1 MKNKIILILLITV
14 LALSACGKKDE
25 EGNED
30 EQLNV
35 QDSTVTDNTYD
46 SEFDAVVDAS
56 NTPIDMYDSETTIG
70 ESTEQKQSTNIL
82 PQSTTTSKF
91 TGETQSGGVKH
102 TSVNQDNFHHIGKPV
117 VKYPTTSES
126 TQSNTKPSD
135 NLEQSTEDVQIEVV
149 STNDINQ
156 SPDYKLI
163 GDGFYNASDLKDNTV
178 YFLVKSG
185 IDWWYEYT
193 IGEDVYKDSSD
204 ESSDAVVAFN
214 SNSINSVEFD
224 GCTLI
229 CIDFDTDALSGDS
242 YSNGIFRCGV
252 DFESGIYEFLEDNGD
267 YYIVIYK
274 ADGTSS
280 QMTHA
285 PIAGI
290 VYNTELNEGDVVYVG
305 QGVKMRMKNSDE
317 AGGSD
322 GE

>member
-1 MKNKIILILLITV
+1 MKNKIILIILIMI

-25 EGNED
+25 EGGED
-30 EQLNV
+30 EQVNV
-35 QDSTVTDNTYD
+35 QDSTVTDTTYD
-46 SEFDAVVDAS
+46 SEFETSVDIS
-56 NTPIDMYDSETTIG
+56 NTPIDAYETDFV
-70 ESTEQKQSTNIL
+70 EELTEQKQSTNIL

-102 TSVNQDNFHHIGKPV
+102 TSVNQENFHHIGKPV

-126 TQSNTKPSD
+126 VSSGTKPSD
-135 NLEQSTEDVQIEVV
+135 NLELNTEDVQDETIA
-149 STNDINQ
+149 TNDIKQ
-156 SPDYKLI
+156 SPDYQFI
-163 GDGFYNASDLKDNTV
+163 GDGFYNASDLKENTV
-178 YFLVKSG
+178 YLLMNSSS
-185 IDWWYEYT
+185 DWSYEY
-193 IGEDVYKDSSD
+193 IVGEDTYKDSST
-204 ESSDAVVAFN
+204 ENSKAIIIFN
-214 SNSINSVEFD
+214 SNSIESVEFD

-229 CIDFDTDALSGDS
+229 CVDFDIDALSGDS

-252 DFESGIYEFLEDNGD
+252 DFEPGTYEFLENNGD

-317 AGGSD
+317 AGGSSN
-322 GE
+322 E